1 MTKQDLINNPP
12 KYENLIDNTTLEYG
26 ISKELTEVVK
36 ELQTLTKNVQKFDE
50 SLIGRMKR
58 NALSWEDVAN
68 ELEDLRNEIKNVTY
82 FILEKFD

>member
-12 KYENLIDNTTLEYG
+12 KYENLIDNTSLEYG

-36 ELQTLTKNVQKFDE
+36 ELQTLTKNIQKFDE